1 MLHSRQTSGSRSGR
15 EHTRR
20 FPIFSVSL
28 IAMWLDHSEPSILLR
43 DAGSTCIF
51 SDIFSLRSRI
61 LKSRTA
67 PLVFLLRFLG
77 RGWDWERSALHCHFH
92 VGTAKSTLL
101 LGFPGQN
108 GGGRPEQGG
117 LMISNAEA
125 RWNVGVEIE
134 REPSRGGAKRK
145 PNRKDAAKESGVTLH
160 RRSPEVLFPPY
171 RSWMRSNAQPRAA
184 AVALTGQWSATT
196 NAETEPRS

>member
-1 MLHSRQTSGSRSGR
+1 
-15 EHTRR
+15 
-20 FPIFSVSL
+20 
-28 IAMWLDHSEPSILLR
+28 MWLDHSEPSILLR
-43 DAGSTCIF
+43 DAGSTCIV

-61 LKSRTA
+61 LKTRTA

-101 LGFPGQN
+101 LGFPEQN

-125 RWNVGVEIE
+125 RWNVGAENE
-134 REPSRGGAKRK
+134 RELLWRGA
-145 PNRKDAAKESGVTLH
+145 NRKDAAKESGVTLP
-160 RRSPEVLFPPY
+160 RRFLEVLFPPY

-196 NAETEPRS
+196 NADTEPRS